1 MNGGEQHP
9 IVMGSKQMKTIT
21 LTTDFGS
28 QDGYAG
34 ILKGVIWQI
43 APDAQVADLS
53 HSVKPQDI
61 LGGAMVLGRSA
72 PYFPPGTVHLA
83 VVDPGVGTARRA
95 LAACLGDCFFVGP
108 DNGLVTMLYHQA
120 ERSHSGESANPPLEI
135 VGLDQPRWWRKSLSR
150 SFHGRDIFA
159 PVAAH
164 LANGVALTELGT
176 PIHDPVLLYLPQA
189 QVLDDGWRGQV
200 LYIDHY
206 GNVATNIERKHLAAF
221 SSIQVRI
228 GVEIVARGVVSSYA
242 DAEPG
247 RLIAMI
253 DSDDRLA
260 LCVVNGN
267 AARRLGVQVGDVLD
281 VLAYS

>member
-1 MNGGEQHP
+1 
-9 IVMGSKQMKTIT
+9 MKTIT
-21 LTTDFGS
+21 LTTDFGT

-53 HSVKPQDI
+53 HTVKPQDI
-61 LGGAMVLGRSA
+61 LGGALVLGRSA
-72 PYFPPGTVHLA
+72 PYFPQGTVHLA

-95 LAACLGDCFFVGP
+95 LAARLGGCFFVGP
-108 DNGLVTMLYHQA
+108 DNGLLTLLYRQA
-120 ERSHSGESANPPLEI
+120 ERSSAPGENASPAIEI
-135 VGLDQPRWWRKSLSR
+135 VCLDQPRWWRKSLSR

-164 LANGVALTELGT
+164 LANGVALAELGT
-176 PIHDPVLLYLPQA
+176 PIHDPVLQYLPMA

-200 LYIDHY
+200 LHIDHF

-221 SSIQVRI
+221 SSVQVRI
-228 GVEIVARGVVSSYA
+228 GVEIVARGLVNSFG

-247 RLIAMI
+247 RLVAMI